1 MQRGRSGRSFIALHT
16 ATCDRQPIPQSNA
29 GRSLNQMRG
38 AFSMRGTF
46 STFPI
51 ATGFLWL
58 YSGITRYI
66 TPPLNLSS
74 ARASYNY
81 QLYQHTPL
89 TGRRSR

>member
-16 ATCDRQPIPQSNA
+16 ATCDRQPIPQLNA

-58 YSGITRYI
+58 YSGITRYNNRYPKRLFYDSGKEI
-66 TPPLNLSS
+66 NS
-74 ARASYNY
+74 A
-81 QLYQHTPL
+81 LEE
-89 TGRRSR
+89 